1 MASTAELVTREP
13 APNTEAAVVAELA
26 DLANE
31 AQRVAVAVGEV
42 YLVRDGEG
50 AVHAISTDEYGATP
64 RHTAAAR
71 VVTDAASFVGYV
83 NRHKVA
89 GTEVYQHANSSTV
102 VGVIDSHEGTAQDPG
117 WQKHTVRLALEHSKG
132 WKAWADA
139 DGKLFDQQTFAD
151 FLDDR
156 YLDVIDPAP
165 AVLIDIARTFQAKTN
180 VTFESA
186 FREGSGDV
194 TLKFVEDTKA
204 KAGQTGDLEIPSRI
218 QLALRPY
225 VGGPIYSIW
234 ASFRYRLTG
243 GNVVLG
249 FRLERPENILE
260 AAFADI
266 VTEIRDGRT
275 DKKDG
280 TETRV
285 HDGIGQVPIFAG
297 KPSAS

>member
-1 MASTAELVTREP
+1 MTSIEDTK
-13 APNTEAAVVAELA
+13 TEAAVVASIQQQA
-26 DLANE
+26 DSE
-31 AQRVAVAVGEV
+31 AHQPIAASEV
-42 YLVRDGEG
+42 YLVPDGQG
-50 AVHAISTDEYGATP
+50 GLRVVDTDAYGQVP
-64 RHTAAAR
+64 RHREAKR
-71 VVTDAASFVGYV
+71 LVTDAASFVAYV
-83 NRHKVA
+83 NRHKGA
-89 GTEVYQHANSSTV
+89 GTEIYAHTNTSSV
-102 VGVIDSHEGTAQDPG
+102 VAVIDSHEAIDDGVFAG
-117 WQKHTVRLALEHSKG
+117 WQKHKLSLVLEKS
-132 WKAWADA
+132 KAWLAWENA
-139 DGKLFDQQTFAD
+139 DGKLVDQQTFAD

-165 AVLIDIARTFQAKTN
+165 AVLIDIARTFQAKTSVN
-180 VTFESA
+180 FESG

-194 TLKFVEDTKA
+194 TLNYVEDTKA
-204 KAGQTGDLEIPSRI
+204 KAGQKGDIEIPSRI

-225 VGGPIYSIW
+225 VGGPVYSIW
-234 ASFRYRLTG
+234 ANFRYRLNG

-285 HDGIGQVPIFAG
+285 HDGIGEVPIFAG
-297 KPSAS
+297 KPSA

>member
-1 MASTAELVTREP
+1 MTTIEDTR
-13 APNTEAAVVAELA
+13 TEAAVVAALQQQA
-26 DLANE
+26 DGE
-31 AQRVAVAVGEV
+31 AHIALVPGEV
-42 YLVRDGEG
+42 YLVPDGAG
-50 AVHAISTDEYGATP
+50 GLSTIDTDEYADSP
-64 RHTAAAR
+64 RHTKAAR

-89 GTEVYQHANSSTV
+89 GTEIYQHANSSSV
-102 VGVIDSHEGTAQDPG
+102 VAVIDSHQSTDGHELAIAG
-117 WQKHTVRLALEHSKG
+117 WQKHTVKLILEHSK
-132 WKAWADA
+132 AWAAWAAA
-139 DGKLFDQQTFAD
+139 DGKLVDQQTFAD

-165 AVLIDIARTFQAKTN
+165 AVLIDIARTFQAKTSVN
-180 VTFESA
+180 FESG

-194 TLKFVEDTKA
+194 TLQYVEDTKA
-204 KAGQTGDLEIPSRI
+204 KAGQKGDIEIPARI

-234 ASFRYRLTG
+234 ATFRYRLTG

-275 DKKDG
+275 DKRDG
-280 TETRV
+280 VETFV
-285 HDGIGQVPIFAG
+285 HGGVGGVPIFAG
-297 KPSAS
+297 KPSA

>member
-1 MASTAELVTREP
+1 MTSIEDTK
-13 APNTEAAVVAELA
+13 TEAAVVAAIQQQA
-26 DLANE
+26 DGE
-31 AQRVAVAVGEV
+31 AHVPLGAGEV
-42 YLVRDGEG
+42 YLVPDGEG
-50 AVHAISTDEYGATP
+50 GLSTIDTDKYAVAP

-71 VVTDAASFVGYV
+71 VVTDAASFVAYV
-83 NRHKVA
+83 NRHALA
-89 GTEVYQHANSSTV
+89 GTEVYAHTNSSTV
-102 VGVIDSHEGTAQDPG
+102 VAVIDSHEGTDGAPG
-117 WQKHTVRLALEHSKG
+117 WQKHTLKLALEKS
-132 WKAWADA
+132 KAWLAWEAA
-139 DGKLFDQQTFAD
+139 DGKLVDQQTFAD

-165 AVLIDIARTFQAKTN
+165 AVLIDTARTFQAKTSVN
-180 VTFESA
+180 FESG

-194 TLKFVEDTKA
+194 TLQYVEDTKA
-204 KAGQTGDLEIPSRI
+204 KAGQKGDIEIPSRI

-225 VGGPIYSIW
+225 VGGPMYSIW
-234 ASFRYRLTG
+234 ASFRYRLNG

-280 TETRV
+280 TEFRV
-285 HDGIGQVPIFAG
+285 HDGVGEVPIFNG
-297 KPSAS
+297 KPSV

>member
-1 MASTAELVTREP
+1 MASTAELGAREA

-31 AQRVAVAVGEV
+31 AQRVAVAAGEV

-50 AVHAISTDEYGATP
+50 AVHAIDTDVYAAAP
-64 RHTAAAR
+64 RRKTAAR

-83 NRHKVA
+83 NRHKSPL
-89 GTEVYQHANSSTV
+89 TEVFAHTSTSSV
-102 VGVIDSHEGTAQDPG
+102 VGVIDSHGATDLIPG
-117 WQKHTVRLALEHSKG
+117 WQKHTVRLALEKS
-132 WKAWADA
+132 KAWLAWEAA
-139 DGKLFDQQTFAD
+139 DGKLVDQQTFAD

-165 AVLIDIARTFQAKTN
+165 AVLIDIARTFQAKTSVN
-180 VTFESA
+180 FESG

-194 TLKFVEDTKA
+194 TLQYIEDTKA
-204 KAGQTGDLEIPSRI
+204 KAGQKGDIEIPARI

-280 TETRV
+280 VETRV
-285 HDGIGQVPIFAG
+285 HDGIGEVPIFAG
-297 KPSAS
+297 KPSA

>member
-1 MASTAELVTREP
+1 MTSIEDTK
-13 APNTEAAVVAELA
+13 TEAAVVAELA
-26 DLANE
+26 GQAYE
-31 AQRVAVAVGEV
+31 AEALDPGSIYTIA
-42 YLVRDGEG
+42 DGAG
-50 AVHAISTDEYGATP
+50 SVKVIDTDAYAPTP
-64 RHTAAAR
+64 RHREAKR
-71 VVTDAASFVGYV
+71 LVTDAASFVAYV

-89 GTEVYQHANSSTV
+89 GTEIYAHTNTSSV
-102 VGVIDSHEGTAQDPG
+102 VAVIDSHEAIDDGASGG
-117 WQKHTVRLALEHSKG
+117 WQKHKLSLVLEKS
-132 WKAWADA
+132 KAWLAWENA
-139 DGKLFDQQTFAD
+139 DGKLVDQQTFAD

-165 AVLIDIARTFQAKTN
+165 AVLIDIARTFQAKTSVN
-180 VTFESA
+180 FESG

-194 TLKFVEDTKA
+194 TLQYIEDTKA
-204 KAGQTGDLEIPSRI
+204 KAGQKGDIEIPARI

-234 ASFRYRLTG
+234 ASFRYRLNG
-243 GNVVLG
+243 GHVTLG

-285 HDGIGQVPIFAG
+285 HDGIGEVPIFAG
-297 KPSAS
+297 RPSA

>member
-1 MASTAELVTREP
+1 MTTIEDT
-13 APNTEAAVVAELA
+13 NTEAAVVATIQQQA
-26 DLANE
+26 DNSAHE
-31 AQRVAVAVGEV
+31 PIEVGGI
-42 YLVRDGEG
+42 YLVPNGSGGLSIAD
-50 AVHAISTDEYGATP
+50 TDQYAENP
-64 RHTAAAR
+64 RRVSAAR
-71 VVTDAASFVGYV
+71 VVTDAASFVAYV
-83 NRHKVA
+83 NRHALA
-89 GTEVYQHANSSTV
+89 GTEVYAHTNTSTV
-102 VGVIDSHEGTAQDPG
+102 VAVIDSHQSTDGPTPALPG
-117 WQKHTVRLALEHSKG
+117 WQKHTLKLALEKS
-132 WKAWADA
+132 KAWLAWEAA

-165 AVLIDIARTFQAKTN
+165 AVLIDIARTFQAKTSVN
-180 VTFESA
+180 FESG

-194 TLKFVEDTKA
+194 TLQYVEDTKA
-204 KAGQTGDLEIPSRI
+204 KAGQKGDIEIPARI

-234 ASFRYRLTG
+234 ASFRYRLNAG
-243 GNVVLG
+243 HVALG

-280 TETRV
+280 EEIFI
-285 HDGIGQVPIFAG
+285 HAGIGEVPIFNG
-297 KPSAS
+297 KPSA